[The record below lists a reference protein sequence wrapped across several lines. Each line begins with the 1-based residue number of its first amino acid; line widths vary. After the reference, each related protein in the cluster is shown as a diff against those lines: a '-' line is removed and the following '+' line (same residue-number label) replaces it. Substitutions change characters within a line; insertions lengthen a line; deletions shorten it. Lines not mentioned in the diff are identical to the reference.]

1 MSLKR
6 HTYTTAHVFNIS
18 FIIAVSSLISFNE
31 MKEYAIVKDLSYS
44 DVVYMSQEKNLD
56 ATGISERSVRLFCTS
71 NNIRKQPKKELQKKI
86 FLYASK
92 A

>member
-1 MSLKR
+1 
-6 HTYTTAHVFNIS
+6 
-18 FIIAVSSLISFNE
+18 
-31 MKEYAIVKDLSYS
+31 MKEYAIVKDLPYS

-92 A
+92 AWHLKYLLFIEIIVF